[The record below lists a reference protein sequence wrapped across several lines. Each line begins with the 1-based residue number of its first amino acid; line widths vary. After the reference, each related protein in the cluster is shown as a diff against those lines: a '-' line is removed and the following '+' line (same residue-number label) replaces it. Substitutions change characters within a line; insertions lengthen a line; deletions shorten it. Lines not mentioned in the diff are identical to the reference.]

1 MKRGNGILMH
11 ISSLANNTGIG
22 TLGKCA
28 FEFVDFLKKAGQS
41 YWQLLPI
48 CPTGFGDSPYSS
60 FSTFAGNPYF
70 IDLDLLR
77 EDGLLELDDYQ
88 NIRWSDDEERV
99 DYGRLYQ
106 YRFKVLRKAVTNFL
120 KNPDTQYYDFI
131 KANKWVNEYALFM
144 SIKDS
149 ENGKCWLEWPDDL
162 KNRRRES
169 IEKIKEE
176 YHEEIEFHMVIQ
188 YLFYKQ
194 WNNLKSYANTNG
206 IKLIGDCPIYIAL
219 DSADVWINTSLF
231 QLDENNIPTRV
242 AGCPPDGFSATGQL
256 WGNPLYDWDR
266 MKTDNYKWWIKRIE
280 HLSNIYDIVRI
291 DHFRGFESYYAIPYG
306 EENAINGT
314 WLKGPGMDLFNAI
327 KKELGDIDIIAED
340 LGFITE
346 EVHKLLDDSGFP
358 GMKVLEFAFDSR
370 DANGPIYYP
379 HNYPKNCIA
388 YVGTHDNETIMGWK
402 GSIEDNDL
410 VEAKKYMMIE
420 DDNDFN
426 WKMISVL
433 MMSVA
438 NTTILQAQDI
448 LGLDNKAR
456 MNTPSTTGINW
467 VWRAKEGSFN
477 DELALKLYSY
487 TKRYARIA

>member
-1 MKRGNGILMH
+1 
-11 ISSLANNTGIG
+11 
-22 TLGKCA
+22 
-28 FEFVDFLKKAGQS
+28 
-41 YWQLLPI
+41 
-48 CPTGFGDSPYSS
+48 
-60 FSTFAGNPYF
+60 
-70 IDLDLLR
+70 
-77 EDGLLELDDYQ
+77 
-88 NIRWSDDEERV
+88 
-99 DYGRLYQ
+99 
-106 YRFKVLRKAVTNFL
+106 
-120 KNPDTQYYDFI
+120 
-131 KANKWVNEYALFM
+131 
-144 SIKDS
+144 
-149 ENGKCWLEWPDDL
+149 
-162 KNRRRES
+162 
-169 IEKIKEE
+169 
-176 YHEEIEFHMVIQ
+176 
-188 YLFYKQ
+188 
-194 WNNLKSYANTNG
+194 
-206 IKLIGDCPIYIAL
+206 
-219 DSADVWINTSLF
+219 
-231 QLDENNIPTRV
+231 
-242 AGCPPDGFSATGQL
+242 
-256 WGNPLYDWDR
+256 
-266 MKTDNYKWWIKRIE
+266 
-280 HLSNIYDIVRI
+280 
-291 DHFRGFESYYAIPYG
+291 
-306 EENAINGT
+306 
-314 WLKGPGMDLFNAI
+314 MDLFNAI
-327 KKELGDIDIIAED
+327 KKEIGDIDIIAED

-402 GSIEDNDL
+402 DSIEDNDL

>member
-1 MKRGNGILMH
+1 
-11 ISSLANNTGIG
+11 
-22 TLGKCA
+22 
-28 FEFVDFLKKAGQS
+28 
-41 YWQLLPI
+41 
-48 CPTGFGDSPYSS
+48 
-60 FSTFAGNPYF
+60 
-70 IDLDLLR
+70 
-77 EDGLLELDDYQ
+77 
-88 NIRWSDDEERV
+88 
-99 DYGRLYQ
+99 
-106 YRFKVLRKAVTNFL
+106 
-120 KNPDTQYYDFI
+120 
-131 KANKWVNEYALFM
+131 
-144 SIKDS
+144 
-149 ENGKCWLEWPDDL
+149 
-162 KNRRRES
+162 
-169 IEKIKEE
+169 
-176 YHEEIEFHMVIQ
+176 
-188 YLFYKQ
+188 
-194 WNNLKSYANTNG
+194 
-206 IKLIGDCPIYIAL
+206 
-219 DSADVWINTSLF
+219 
-231 QLDENNIPTRV
+231 
-242 AGCPPDGFSATGQL
+242 
-256 WGNPLYDWDR
+256 
-266 MKTDNYKWWIKRIE
+266 
-280 HLSNIYDIVRI
+280 
-291 DHFRGFESYYAIPYG
+291 
-306 EENAINGT
+306 
-314 WLKGPGMDLFNAI
+314 MDLFNAI
-327 KKELGDIDIIAED
+327 KKEIGDIDIIAED

-379 HNYPKNCIA
+379 HNYTKNCIA

-402 GSIEDNDL
+402 DSIEDNDL

>member
-1 MKRGNGILMH
+1 
-11 ISSLANNTGIG
+11 
-22 TLGKCA
+22 
-28 FEFVDFLKKAGQS
+28 
-41 YWQLLPI
+41 
-48 CPTGFGDSPYSS
+48 
-60 FSTFAGNPYF
+60 
-70 IDLDLLR
+70 
-77 EDGLLELDDYQ
+77 
-88 NIRWSDDEERV
+88 
-99 DYGRLYQ
+99 
-106 YRFKVLRKAVTNFL
+106 
-120 KNPDTQYYDFI
+120 
-131 KANKWVNEYALFM
+131 
-144 SIKDS
+144 
-149 ENGKCWLEWPDDL
+149 L

-231 QLDENNIPTRV
+231 QLDDNNIPTRV

-256 WGNPLYDWDR
+256 WGNPLYDWEQ
-266 MKTDNYKWWIKRIE
+266 MKNDNYRWWIKRIE
-280 HLSNIYDIVRI
+280 HLNSIYDIVRI

-306 EENAINGT
+306 EVNAINGT

-327 KKELGDIDIIAED
+327 KKESGDIDIIAED

-370 DANGPIYYP
+370 DANGPLYYP
-379 HNYPKNCIA
+379 HTYPKNCIA